1 MLSVVLSY
9 PEKAEKFFKEISNR
23 RCIAL
28 NDLLY
33 GVGECPYFMER
44 LDTYMRARHQERLC
58 DGVFNS
64 LDQYYDIPM
73 MDISLSPNGLRLGIK
88 GIYTTALACDHSALK
103 SFITVYC
110 HEGRVVTATIEE
122 DTMMDKKAHYY
133 TYTDIPRRNCSAFER
148 YKFIDKNIAMTNI
161 QVFGNTVKVTF
172 SDGTSTTAVC
182 SENDAFSLETGIGIC
197 IGKKVMGND
206 FLGSIRRGVKF
217 YERIQKRDAKEKKDR
232 EELERIRKNK
242 IRKAIKHR
250 QLRRERRINELAEAF
265 VRAQKKRE
273 ENN

>member
-9 PEKAEKFFKEISNR
+9 PERAKKFLEEESKKHRYIVF
-23 RCIAL
+23 

-44 LDTYMRARHQERLC
+44 LDSYMRARHQERLC
-58 DGVFNS
+58 DGAFNS
-64 LDQYYDIPM
+64 LDQYYDIPT
-73 MDISLSPNGLRLGIK
+73 MDISLSSNGLRLKIPY
-88 GIYTTALACDHSALK
+88 IYATTADVHDELK
-103 SFITVYC
+103 DVTAYC
-110 HEGRVVTATIEE
+110 HEGSLVTVVYKE
-122 DTMMDKKAHYY
+122 DVMMNKKAHYY
-133 TYTDIPRRNCSAFER
+133 TYTGVPRSN
-148 YKFIDKNIAMTNI
+148 YKLIDKNITMTNI
-161 QVFGNTVKVTF
+161 QIFGNTVKVTF

-182 SENDAFSLETGIGIC
+182 SENDTFSLETGIGIC

-206 FLGSIRRGVKF
+206 FLGSIRRGVKL
-217 YERIQKRDAKEKKDR
+217 YERIQKNEAKEKKDK

-242 IRKAIKHR
+242 IRKAIRHR

-265 VRAQKKRE
+265 VRAQEKRE